1 MQHEQISA
9 HEAALALAKVQAQ
22 QDRLFAGP
30 PLPFWF
36 WPATGLSCVVLSVA
50 VESHQPLITAIGA
63 GIFAVA
69 ILTIVIGAVRG
80 ERVRVRPQLMGVRGG
95 LSIAGFVLANVAL
108 GLAVGFGLQAAGF
121 GYPATAANAVVAV
134 SLTVF
139 GPLLMRRLQ
148 RIMREAAQAE
158 R

>member
-1 MQHEQISA
+1 MEHEQISA
-9 HEAALALAKVQAQ
+9 HEAASALAEVRAQ

-36 WPATGLSCVVLSVA
+36 WPATGLSCVVLSAA
-50 VESHQPLITAIGA
+50 VESQRPLLTAIGA
-63 GIFAVA
+63 GVFAVA
-69 ILTIVIGAVRG
+69 IFTIVIGAVRG
-80 ERVRVRPQLMGVRGG
+80 ERVRVRPELMGARGG
-95 LSIAGFVLANVAL
+95 LSTAGFVLANVAL
-108 GLAVGFGLQAAGF
+108 GLAVGFGLQTAGF

-134 SLTVF
+134 SLIAF
-139 GPLLMRRLQ
+139 GPLLMRRLL